1 MPLDWDDLAWRIAGA
16 EGAERYVRLGL
27 ALVVLAVISLAAIA
41 FFPIYDSGDVHLRYD
56 EMSEAPDDE
65 PYGVP
70 NSQAL
75 GHARWALVGSF
86 LVVLMGLVMVLEGK
100 RVINLRRALS
110 WHAEA
115 RATALF
121 SLAALMAAVALLAGA
136 SLLSLPTSM
145 VEVTG
150 EGVTINVEATSPAA
164 MVVVA
169 TMGIATIGM
178 LAMAYYTCVLSVHRG
193 GVTPR
198 TRRMARFTFL
208 VAVSALVTLVVL
220 RLGTIMT
227 AVLEVAAG
235 PDMVFKTYF
244 PYTMSRIDYQATLG
258 ADEAI
263 KRTLDWQL
271 TITSWLLFAS
281 YVGGLAGLVGTSAHS
296 LGGTSIRVR
305 RAASMASLAAPMSL
319 LGVLLVAWASV
330 TAPDAAQ
337 QSWGMEDLE
346 VHIGWGLTSGVV
358 LCLAALTASL
368 VYTRYLGFGFAR
380 EALMFWRKPE
390 APPSG
395 AEEEGI
401 PQPLVDQVL
410 ARQAQVAESL
420 PPPVAMPPPVSAFDR
435 LFPTRARRVQ
445 LVVAVLVVVLIIV
458 LAVWRPA
465 GPGGPDGNGGGE
477 DVVVGDLPGFS
488 WSFTVDDFLAEGAN
502 LNVDAF
508 SDIDMDMDTTVIFI
522 HEASVTLTWTDEPD
536 ANVLFTNQ
544 PDEFTVSI
552 EDNNA
557 MDSDQ
562 DTGANPRNGQ
572 GSLSASWSSGDSWLV
587 LGNTD
592 LVDWGDADVLESV
605 LLTARVDMDS
615 AGDQEARLRTI
626 PDPGNDF
633 TLQVMV
639 SGTHYIAD

>member
-1 MPLDWDDLAWRIAGA
+1 LDWDDLAWRTTGA

-27 ALVVLAVISLAAIA
+27 ILVVLSVVSLAAIA
-41 FFPIYDSGDVHLRYD
+41 FLPIYSSDEASLRYD
-56 EMSEAPDDE
+56 EMSEEPDE
-65 PYGVP
+65 MPYGVP
-70 NSQAL
+70 NSHAL
-75 GHARWALVGSF
+75 GHARWVLVGSF
-86 LVVLMGLVMVLEGK
+86 LLVLMGLVLVLEGK
-100 RVINLRRALS
+100 RVINLRRALA

-121 SLAALMAAVALLAGA
+121 SLATLLAGIALLAGA

-145 VEVTG
+145 PVATG
-150 EGVTINVEATSPAA
+150 EGVTVNVEATSPAA
-164 MVVVA
+164 LVVVT
-169 TMGIATIGM
+169 TMGLATAGM
-178 LAMAYYTCVLSVHRG
+178 LAMSYYTCVLSVHRG

-208 VAVSALVTLVVL
+208 LAVSALVALVVL

-235 PDMVFKTYF
+235 PDVVFKTYF
-244 PYTMSRIDYQATLG
+244 PYTISRIDYQATLG

-281 YVGGLAGLVGTSAHS
+281 YICGLAGLVGTSAHS

-305 RAASMASLAAPMSL
+305 RAASMASLAAPMSM
-319 LGVLLVAWASV
+319 LGVLLMAWASV

-337 QSWGMEDLE
+337 QSWGIEDLE
-346 VHIGWGLTSGVV
+346 VHLGYGLTAGVV
-358 LCLAALTASL
+358 LCIAVLIASL

-390 APPSG
+390 VPPG
-395 AEEEGI
+395 DAEEEGI

-410 ARQAQVAESL
+410 ARQAQVAGSL
-420 PPPVAMPPPVSAFDR
+420 PPPVAMPPPVSALDR
-435 LFPTRARRVQ
+435 LLPTRARRVQ

-477 DVVVGDLPGFS
+477 DVVVGELPGFS

-508 SDIDMDMDTTVIFI
+508 SDIDMDMETTVIFI
-522 HEASVTLTWTDEPD
+522 NEASVTLTWTDEPD
-536 ANVLFTNQ
+536 ANPLFTNQ
-544 PDEFTVSI
+544 PDGFTVSI
-552 EDNNA
+552 GDNNA
-557 MDSDQ
+557 LDSDQ
-562 DTGANPRNGQ
+562 DSGANPRNGQ
-572 GSLSASWSSGDSWLV
+572 GTLSVSWSSGDAWLV
-587 LGNTD
+587 LGNPE
-592 LVDWGDADVLESV
+592 LVDWGDAYVIQGV
-605 LLTARVDMDS
+605 LLTARADMDS

-626 PDPGNDF
+626 SDPGNDF
-633 TLQVMV
+633 TMQVSV
-639 SGTHYIAD
+639 SGTHYIAS